1 MTPGRPR
8 LGSFL
13 RPRPTYP
20 PSNAAA
26 SGRLHARPFA
36 RCLEPGLALP
46 DDSEPGSAS
55 AGPKGRGNDM
65 EIVIAAVVVALGL
78 AAGLVLAASRRPRR
92 ARARAG
98 SRGPGSTPAPA
109 VPVEPMTGGSIEADL
124 KERRGEMVRLE

>member
-55 AGPKGRGNDM
+55 AAPKGRGNDM

-78 AAGLVLAASRRPRR
+78 AAGLVLAASLLARRAPALAGPRRPG
-92 ARARAG
+92 A
-98 SRGPGSTPAPA
+98 APA
-109 VPVEPMTGGSIEADL
+109 AVVATEPVSGTTIEADL
-124 KERRGEMVRLE
+124 

>member
-26 SGRLHARPFA
+26 SGPLHARPFA

-55 AGPKGRGNDM
+55 AGPTGRGNDM
-65 EIVIAAVVVALGL
+65 EIVIAAVVGALGL
-78 AAGLVLAASRRPRR
+78 AAGLFLPASLLARRAPALSVSRRP
-92 ARARAG
+92 A
-98 SRGPGSTPAPA
+98 S
-109 VPVEPMTGGSIEADL
+109 VPVAVVAEP
-124 KERRGEMVRLE
+124 